1 MSLNNQGD
9 DNDYHIYEINEN
21 KITSIGNPTVD
32 GCNNDA
38 NDVLGSTP
46 NCGAAIR
53 KNFDEPDGT
62 TVTVD
67 ASGKQTNCGQDLTSM
82 IIKQLSN
89 QTLKITNPIIENPT
103 WDYEYVLKG
112 QNTPAKSVAYWINQ
126 NFGEGAPY
134 PKLEQSHVERIAGS
148 YLKVASLNEKLI
160 NERGRQLLLK
170 KDGKNSHIYKSYDF
184 LYQNVI
190 RIYGLSPLQKY
201 GNNIVSYKL
210 KSQIWLRPFLIST
223 TKGINNITLE
233 VTANGK
239 KETICA
245 KNIIFYSKSV
255 ANSVGIGGSSFN
267 VRIDYLI
274 QPSDFDAISNKIRD
288 TIPSTVQAW
297 ETWKNNLAQELTNL
311 YQGGGKQQLT
321 PYVESDASCG
331 WDVGLSSTTPGA
343 IFIGGRVT
351 VGNGNPDEA
360 LAVKYKSTHILVNP
374 ENTLSCLPQVQ
385 ARRAADVQ
393 RTLALGAAFKA
404 QAAALKAAAAASIPS
419 TPTTDTQ
426 IDLTE
431 PIVTDNTTRDA
442 VTDAVSNQNNQ
453 GQKTGVV
460 IENVVYD

>member
-1 MSLNNQGD
+1 MSLTNQGN
-9 DNDYHIYEINEN
+9 NDYHIYEINEN
-21 KITSIGNPTVD
+21 KITSIGNPTMS
-32 GCNNDA
+32 GCGEDPNDEVCA
-38 NDVLGSTP
+38 TYD
-46 NCGAAIR
+46 CGAAIR

-62 TVTVD
+62 TVIVD
-67 ASGKQTNCGQDLTSM
+67 ASGKQVNCGQDLTSTVL
-82 IIKQLSN
+82 KQLSK
-89 QTLKITNPIIENPT
+89 QTLKIVNPINENPT

-112 QNTPAKSVAYWINQ
+112 QNTAAKSVAYWINQ
-126 NFGEGAPY
+126 RFGQGGPCLS
-134 PKLEQSHVERIAGS
+134 LEQSHVERIAED
-148 YLKVASLNEKLI
+148 YLKIASLNEKLI
-160 NERGRQLLLK
+160 NQRGRQLLLK

-184 LYQNVI
+184 LYQNVL
-190 RIYGLSPLQKY
+190 RIYGLTKLKN
-201 GNNIVSYKL
+201 GNNRVSYKL

-223 TKGINNITLE
+223 TKGINRINLE

-239 KETICA
+239 KEPICA
-245 KNIIFYSKSV
+245 KNVIFYSKSV
-255 ANSVGIGGSSFN
+255 ANSVSIGGSSFN

-274 QPSDFDAISNKIRD
+274 QPADFDAISDKIRD
-288 TIPSTVQAW
+288 TIPSTTAGW

-343 IFIGGRVT
+343 IFIGGKVA
-351 VGNGNPDEA
+351 VGLEDDS
-360 LAVKYKSTHILVNP
+360 LAVKYKSTQIIVNP
-374 ENTLSCLPQVQ
+374 ENTISCLPQVQ

-453 GQKTGVV
+453 GQTTGVV
-460 IENVVYD
+460 VPGTRIQQD